1 MRWGRKERRCCGA
14 GCGSSKRSS
23 GGRAAGITRA
33 EVIAIF
39 ARDPRGARRT
49 GDQRDHY
56 VSGRPN
62 DLQAGRQKIASADGV
77 DLGWGAESHV
87 LDKDF
92 QPAKNIINYALFFD
106 LCVDVAKLPA
116 DKLKAYY
123 EVELKA
129 LSAMNDSGLPTAK
142 QKREAKEAA
151 RDRLE
156 VEAKDG
162 RYKKRKLVP
171 VMWDS
176 VTNEVLFGA
185 TSLTHVD
192 RLVSL
197 FQQTFGFGL
206 EPVSAGKRAHELA
219 ATAVDD
225 SLSSAFIPGVSA
237 GDVAWI
243 PDDTSRD
250 FLGNEFFLWLWYSR
264 KLIPT
269 PSRYPT
275 SRKSPS
281 CWRVR

>member
-1 MRWGRKERRCCGA
+1 M
-14 GCGSSKRSS
+14 
-23 GGRAAGITRA
+23 
-33 EVIAIF
+33 
-39 ARDPRGARRT
+39 
-49 GDQRDHY
+49 
-56 VSGRPN
+56 
-62 DLQAGRQKIASADGV
+62 
-77 DLGWGAESHV
+77 
-87 LDKDF
+87 
-92 QPAKNIINYALFFD
+92 FFD
-106 LCVDVAKLPA
+106 LCVDVDKPPA

-129 LSAMNDSGLPTAK
+129 LSAQNDSGLPTAK

-156 VEAKDG
+156 EEAKDG
-162 RYKKRKLVP
+162 RYKRRKLVP

-185 TSLTHVD
+185 TSLSHVD

-197 FQQTFGFGL
+197 FQQTFGYGL
-206 EPVSAGKRAHELA
+206 EPLSAGKRACELA
-219 ATAVDD
+219 PGKTPAVDN
-225 SLSSAFIPGVSA
+225 SCSSAFITGVSA

-243 PDDTSRD
+243 PDDTNRD
-250 FLGNEFFLWLWYSR
+250 FLGNEFLLWLWYSR

-281 CWRVR
+281 CSHVR